1 MEEQNQQATDIR
13 QQITQQIT
21 ALNLYEY
28 TLDILPDYRYNKQR
42 CSVDLSHLSIN
53 NKVAIFG
60 QVNIRELKLSVNKI
74 TYLEFTKSIPELEDI
89 DLSDNPLLYLPG
101 FDKCYKLKRINC
113 SWTNIDRFPYF
124 PSYMPLEII
133 NCSCT
138 NIKSLEPLCGI
149 KSLKIINAEC
159 CESLKDISY
168 LFREIKTGFFTKLFR
183 KSDGIKRMECVLP
196 NLWHL
201 IISTEHLDGYSK
213 YIINGI
219 LNGSIRLN
227 RTMRI
232 NDMWVGDY

>member
-21 ALNLYEY
+21 ALNLYKY
-28 TLDILPDYRYNKQR
+28 TLDRLPDDRYNKQC

-53 NKVAIFG
+53 NNVAIIG
-60 QVNIRELKLSVNKI
+60 QVNIRALKLSVNKI
-74 TYLEFTKSIPELEDI
+74 TYIEFIQSLSELEDI
-89 DLSDNPLLYLPG
+89 DLSDNPLRYLPD
-101 FDKCYKLKRINC
+101 FDKCYKLKKINC
-113 SWTNIDRFPYF
+113 SLTNIDRLPYF

-133 NCSCT
+133 NCSLT
-138 NIKSLEPLCGI
+138 NIDSLEPLCGI
-149 KSLKIINAEC
+149 KSLKIINAEAC
-159 CESLKDISY
+159 KSLQDISY

-183 KSDGIKRMECVLP
+183 IPDGIKRMECVLP

-201 IISTEHLDGYSK
+201 IISTEHLDRYSK

-232 NDMWVGDY
+232 NGMWVGDY

>member
-21 ALNLYEY
+21 ALNLYKH

-53 NKVAIFG
+53 GNVAIMG
-60 QVNIRELKLSVNKI
+60 QVNIRELKLSFNKI
-74 TYLEFTKSIPELEDI
+74 THIEFIKSLSELEDI
-89 DLSDNPLLYLPG
+89 DLYRNPLSYLPN
-101 FDKCYKLKRINC
+101 FDKCYKLKKINC
-113 SWTNIDRFPYF
+113 SWTNIDMFPYF

-133 NCSCT
+133 NCSWT

-159 CESLKDISY
+159 CTNLKDISY
-168 LFREIKTGFFTKLFR
+168 LFRESKTGFFTKLFL
-183 KSDGIKRMECVLP
+183 KPDGIKRMECVLP

-232 NDMWVGDY
+232 NGMWVGDY

>member
-1 MEEQNQQATDIR
+1 MEEQNQQTTDIR
-13 QQITQQIT
+13 QQITQQTT
-21 ALNLYEY
+21 ALNLYQY
-28 TLDILPDYRYNKQR
+28 TLDRLPDYRYNNQS
-42 CSVDLSHLSIN
+42 CYVDLSNLSIN
-53 NKVAIFG
+53 NNVAIIG
-60 QVNIRELKLSVNKI
+60 QVNIRGLKLSVNKI
-74 TYLEFTKSIPELEDI
+74 TYIEFIKRLSELEYI
-89 DLSDNPLLYLPG
+89 DLSDNPLRYLPG
-101 FDKCYKLKRINC
+101 FDKCYKLKKIDC
-113 SWTNIDRFPYF
+113 SCTKIDMFPYF

-133 NCSCT
+133 DCSWT

-159 CESLKDISY
+159 CKSLQDISY
-168 LFREIKTGFFTKLFR
+168 LFREIKTGFFTKLFH
-183 KSDGIKRMECVLP
+183 KPDGIKRMKCVLP

-232 NDMWVGDY
+232 NGMWVGDY